1 MYVLCNAFFFFSF
14 PDVIK
19 AVALTVGSHEL
30 TTNDL
35 VLPRFAS
42 NPSFSHKEKEEVQ
55 DPEEHGK
62 ELAVRCYQEDD
73 GFLAKDKI
81 AEWLGGQY
89 VHFRSFG
96 DVDGAFNLFF
106 G

>member
-1 MYVLCNAFFFFSF
+1 M
-14 PDVIK
+14 
-19 AVALTVGSHEL
+19 TGSHEL

-35 VLPRFAS
+35 VLSRFAS
-42 NPSFSHKEKEEVQ
+42 NPSFSRKEKEEMQ

-62 ELAVRCYQEDD
+62 ELAARCYHEDD

-89 VHFRSFG
+89 VHLRCFG
-96 DVDGAFNLFF
+96 DVDGVFDLFP